1 MNHDPEITA
10 DGWGSRYLEP
20 FTSKSVEWDTSLEKA
35 GAAIA
40 NGGIAVL
47 VGKRGTGKTQ
57 IAAELSR
64 SGKFPD
70 NLDGRSKTSC
80 YRRAMEMLVSIRDAS
95 HNGQQGEMILAFS
108 RIGILVIDE
117 FHERG
122 ETEWENRVITTII
135 DRRYADRLPTVI
147 IGNIEPTEIHQ
158 SLSAS
163 VISRMHESGGLVVLK
178 NKTFR

>member
-1 MNHDPEITA
+1 MKNIEITS

-20 FTSKSVEWDTSLEKA
+20 FTSASREWDTSLEKA
-35 GAAIA
+35 QIAIKR
-40 NGGIAVL
+40 GGIAVL

-57 IAAELSR
+57 LAAELSR
-64 SGKFPD
+64 SGEFPD
-70 NLDGRSKTSC
+70 NLDGKEKTSC
-80 YRRAMEMLVSIRDAS
+80 YRRAMEMLVAIRDAS
-95 HNGQQGEMILAFS
+95 HNGQQGEIILGFS
-108 RIGILVIDE
+108 RVGILIIDE

-147 IGNIEPTEIHQ
+147 IGNIEPAAIQQ

-178 NKTFR
+178 NETFR